1 MYRAGIEGIVGLTRE
16 GNCLCLNPCIPSH
29 WPELNLTITLA
40 AARYVVSILNPGATG
55 RGIRSAVLD
64 GKTLTPANNGLKIPL
79 QDGRHVLTLSL
90 GCLGG

>member
-16 GNCLCLNPCIPSH
+16 GNFLCLNPCIPSR

-40 AARYVVSILNPGATG
+40 GASYAVSILNPDATG

-64 GKTLTPANNGLKIPL
+64 GKALTTAHSGLKIPL
-79 QDGRHVLTLSL
+79 QDGRHVLSL
-90 GCLGG
+90 RLGGLVS